1 MEQKKLFKYAG
12 VLTSLDNRNLP
23 QSFFF
28 FFLIVYVGL
37 LNYDKSNNHNY
48 FGKTLIVQHDC
59 SVILHK
65 SNLFIPIML

>member
-1 MEQKKLFKYAG
+1 MEQKLLKYAG

-23 QSFFF
+23 RSFFF
-28 FFLIVYVGL
+28 FFSIVYVGL
-37 LNYDKSNNHNY
+37 LNYDKSNNHIY

-65 SNLFIPIML
+65 